1 VSELAFVPVSAFPT
15 PEIEAGFTATQVG
28 SDHFLLYQN
37 GSTDASTSAMS
48 VRKSEVWSR

>member
-1 VSELAFVPVSAFPT
+1 MSEFASISVSAFPT
-15 PEIEAGFTATQVG
+15 PEIKARFTTKRVG

-48 VRKSEVWSR
+48 VRKS